1 MNKLLLLP
9 CIKGLLFVIK
19 STTEYWFFLPKKK
32 KKANELSFCSRFKI
46 YVIMV
51 SVLAFAFKIIK
62 PIIFLK

>member
-9 CIKGLLFVIK
+9 CIKGLLFAIK
-19 STTEYWFFLPKKK
+19 STTEYWFFLPK

-46 YVIMV
+46 YIIMV

-62 PIIFLK
+62 PIIFS